1 MEKSLWRSL
10 IWCKE
15 YGQGWIRRMAYDDKD
30 ALRILAMFSG
40 MFMKKPDKGLAH
52 KQLRTHVA
60 LFGS

>member
-15 YGQGWIRRMAYDDKD
+15 YGQGWILSPDKD

>member
-1 MEKSLWRSL
+1 
-10 IWCKE
+10 
-15 YGQGWIRRMAYDDKD
+15 MAYDDKD

-52 KQLRTHVA
+52 KQLRTHVP